1 MAISVPVSSLPVVG
15 HMSVLALLLVAGPLL
30 SAGQVEAPAKCK
42 PCQEPC
48 ATCPDL
54 GCKKCPLFEEGQ
66 NPVFLKRQEEI
77 KEKRRIKAEQRAKEE
92 AEEEARKAQED
103 AEFEAQMTLEERGPE
118 GPGRD
123 GIGECSDDARAKCS
137 DECERRR
144 SLAAI
149 ADEASWSREWID
161 RLDCWWVATPFQ
173 AGLSACMGAF
183 TLHLANRFDTAFRAS
198 QASLTAPVF
207 LPDLTVFSPCSPCIH
222 QSPFLNAQ
230 ALLGK
235 PPMASSS
242 EGIAPE
248 AGCDW
253 IKEKSA
259 ELQLPGFPD
268 FPTDME
274 FTLPPIPRLMPRM
287 QFLESRREGA
297 LLAHHEPGHVT
308 PKADA
313 GGEEQTLAHHEPGH
327 VTPKAGVEAE
337 LVAHHEPGTP
347 KAEAREP
354 TVVGASSELPSMA
367 IGALVGFGG
376 TGSILFLGT
385 AAARRFQQEPRGRIE
400 VVKAQSTAGLASV

>member
-1 MAISVPVSSLPVVG
+1 MHSRSASFGSSVSQPQTRFSQPQTRSKSAQKHETAQSLSKRKEVVYTRGDKSASKKIRQNPQTTGSRRREKKNMAISVPVSSLPVVG

-30 SAGQVEAPAKCK
+30 SAGQTEAPAKCK

-103 AEFEAQMTLEERGPE
+103 AEFEAQMALEERGPE

-173 AGLSACMGAF
+173 
-183 TLHLANRFDTAFRAS
+183 
-198 QASLTAPVF
+198 VF
-207 LPDLTVFSPCSPCIH
+207 FAH
-222 QSPFLNAQ
+222 
-230 ALLGK
+230 
-235 PPMASSS
+235 
-242 EGIAPE
+242 
-248 AGCDW
+248 
-253 IKEKSA
+253 
-259 ELQLPGFPD
+259 
-268 FPTDME
+268 
-274 FTLPPIPRLMPRM
+274 PPISPICR
-287 QFLESRREGA
+287 
-297 LLAHHEPGHVT
+297 T
-308 PKADA
+308 P
-313 GGEEQTLAHHEPGH
+313 
-327 VTPKAGVEAE
+327 
-337 LVAHHEPGTP
+337 
-347 KAEAREP
+347 
-354 TVVGASSELPSMA
+354 
-367 IGALVGFGG
+367 
-376 TGSILFLGT
+376 LFPYLT
-385 AAARRFQQEPRGRIE
+385 F
-400 VVKAQSTAGLASV
+400 

>member
-1 MAISVPVSSLPVVG
+1 MYELRADAFPECTLWVLRLPAPNPVLPAPNPVKISSKANETAQSLSKRKEVVYTRGDKSASKKIRQNPQTTGSRRREKKNMAISVPVSSLPVVG

-30 SAGQVEAPAKCK
+30 SAGQVDAPAKCK

-103 AEFEAQMTLEERGPE
+103 AEFEAQMALEERGPE

-173 AGLSACMGAF
+173 
-183 TLHLANRFDTAFRAS
+183 
-198 QASLTAPVF
+198 VF
-207 LPDLTVFSPCSPCIH
+207 FAHRTHFSHMSHPT
-222 QSPFLNAQ
+222 
-230 ALLGK
+230 
-235 PPMASSS
+235 
-242 EGIAPE
+242 
-248 AGCDW
+248 
-253 IKEKSA
+253 
-259 ELQLPGFPD
+259 FP
-268 FPTDME
+268 
-274 FTLPPIPRLMPRM
+274 ISHILMP
-287 QFLESRREGA
+287 LHSRR
-297 LLAHHEPGHVT
+297 V
-308 PKADA
+308 
-313 GGEEQTLAHHEPGH
+313 
-327 VTPKAGVEAE
+327 
-337 LVAHHEPGTP
+337 
-347 KAEAREP
+347 
-354 TVVGASSELPSMA
+354 
-367 IGALVGFGG
+367 
-376 TGSILFLGT
+376 
-385 AAARRFQQEPRGRIE
+385 
-400 VVKAQSTAGLASV
+400 